1 MSTSSRHDRL
11 IAILTVLGLTMA
23 ACGSTATPPSGPTA
37 VPPTNDA
44 IATVV
49 LPNEEYG
56 YRLRYPAE
64 YNLVILSDRL
74 VCFTPSDAPGCFE
87 EPGSAWLEAREAG
100 GQTLGNVADEIA
112 AGANPTIEV
121 TRTNVKIGGD
131 DAILLDDFYAAD
143 VYRRLVILHNARFYV
158 FTFVDWAEV
167 SEDFPRL
174 QTLYST
180 LIESLT
186 FLNTP

>member
-1 MSTSSRHDRL
+1 MNTSNRHDRR

-23 ACGSTATPPSGPTA
+23 ACASTATPLSAPTA
-37 VPPTNDA
+37 VPPADDA

-56 YRLRYPAE
+56 YRLRYPAVYE
-64 YNLVILSDRL
+64 LVIISDRL
-74 VCFTPSDAPGCFE
+74 VCFTPTPLGCFE
-87 EPGSAWLEAREAG
+87 EPGSAWLEAKEAG
-100 GQTLGNVADEIA
+100 GQTLANIADEVT
-112 AGANPTIEV
+112 AGANLSIEV
-121 TRTNVKIGGD
+121 TRTDVKIGDD
-131 DAILLDDFYAAD
+131 DAILLDDIYAAD
-143 VYRRLVILHNARFYV
+143 VYRKLVILHNGRFYI
-158 FTFVDWAEV
+158 FTFVGWTEV

-186 FLNTP
+186 FLNRP